1 MEAPQLLC
9 KQRQSLHGEGF
20 TYMPLI
26 IDLLDFARHAG
37 AHHGKIV
44 LSEFERLHDY
54 LTADGGELQYAVTG
68 ALDKDANPVLQITV
82 RGEITLR
89 CQRCLGELEHKLDL
103 STVLRLAKNEHELAR
118 LDEDESVD
126 CILAAGDTDVLTLI
140 EDEILLSLPSSPRH
154 NEGEC
159 SIAGLEGRGIA
170 RENPLTAL
178 AGLKKLH

>member
-1 MEAPQLLC
+1 
-9 KQRQSLHGEGF
+9 
-20 TYMPLI
+20 MPLI
-26 IDLLDFARHAG
+26 IDALDFAHHAG
-37 AHHGKIV
+37 AHHGKIS

-103 STVLRLAKNEHELAR
+103 RTVLRLAKNEHELAL

-126 CILAAGDTDVLTLI
+126 CVLATRDTDVLTLI

-154 NEGEC
+154 NEGDC
-159 SIAGLEGRGIA
+159 SIAGLEGRGLA
-170 RENPLTAL
+170 REKPLAAL

>member
-9 KQRQSLHGEGF
+9 KQRRSLHGEGF

-26 IDLLDFARHAG
+26 IDLLDFAHHAG

-89 CQRCLGELEHKLDL
+89 CQRCLGELKH
-103 STVLRLAKNEHELAR
+103 
-118 LDEDESVD
+118 
-126 CILAAGDTDVLTLI
+126 
-140 EDEILLSLPSSPRH
+140 
-154 NEGEC
+154 
-159 SIAGLEGRGIA
+159 
-170 RENPLTAL
+170 
-178 AGLKKLH
+178 

>member
-1 MEAPQLLC
+1 M
-9 KQRQSLHGEGF
+9 S
-20 TYMPLI
+20 LI
-26 IDLLDFARHAG
+26 IDALDFARHAG
-37 AHHGKIV
+37 AHHGKIA

-54 LTADGGELQYAVTG
+54 LAANSGELQYAVTG
-68 ALDKDANPVLQITV
+68 ALDKDARPVLQITV
-82 RGEITLR
+82 RGAITLR

-118 LDEDESVD
+118 FDDDESVEG
-126 CILAAGDTDVLTLI
+126 ILAARDTDVLMLI

>member
-1 MEAPQLLC
+1 
-9 KQRQSLHGEGF
+9 
-20 TYMPLI
+20 MPLI
-26 IDLLDFARHAG
+26 IDALDFARHAG
-37 AHHGKIV
+37 THHGKIA

-54 LTADGGELQYAVTG
+54 LAANSGELQYAVTG
-68 ALDKDANPVLQITV
+68 ALDKDARPVLQITV
-82 RGEITLR
+82 RGAITLR

-118 LDEDESVD
+118 FDDDESVEG
-126 CILAAGDTDVLTLI
+126 ILAARDTDVLMLI

-170 RENPLTAL
+170 REKPLAAL

>member
-1 MEAPQLLC
+1 M
-9 KQRQSLHGEGF
+9 
-20 TYMPLI
+20 
-26 IDLLDFARHAG
+26 
-37 AHHGKIV
+37 
-44 LSEFERLHDY
+44 
-54 LTADGGELQYAVTG
+54 
-68 ALDKDANPVLQITV
+68 

-89 CQRCLGELEHKLDL
+89 CQRCLGELKHKLDL

>member
-1 MEAPQLLC
+1 
-9 KQRQSLHGEGF
+9 
-20 TYMPLI
+20 MPLI
-26 IDLLDFARHAG
+26 IDALDFARHAG
-37 AHHGKIV
+37 AHHGKIA

-54 LTADGGELQYAVTG
+54 LAANSGELQYAVTG
-68 ALDKDANPVLQITV
+68 ALDKDARPVLQITV
-82 RGEITLR
+82 RGAITLR

-118 LDEDESVD
+118 LDDDESVE
-126 CILAAGDTDVLTLI
+126 CILAARDTNVLMLI

-170 RENPLTAL
+170 REKPLATL